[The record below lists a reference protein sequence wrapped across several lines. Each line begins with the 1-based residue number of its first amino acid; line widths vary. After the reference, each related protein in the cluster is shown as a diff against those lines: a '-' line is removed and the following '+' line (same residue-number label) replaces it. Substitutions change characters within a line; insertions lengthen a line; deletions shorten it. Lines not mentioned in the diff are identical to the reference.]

1 MAFSSTNTE
10 TTTVDKI
17 DRKTSITSINTPTTP
32 LTSPTFINNPAF
44 YESSYSTD
52 GLCRDNRGG
61 DNSSVT
67 SSSGGRKS
75 SVREFFGGG
84 AGGVFSKSTPTTPLT
99 ELLEI
104 EQKKITRTLKY
115 YKPRQYYYSITCL

>member
-17 DRKTSITSINTPTTP
+17 DRKQSISAINTPTTP

-52 GLCRDNRGG
+52 GLCRDNR

-67 SSSGGRKS
+67 SSSGGGRKS
-75 SVREFFGGG
+75 SVREFFGG
-84 AGGVFSKSTPTTPLT
+84 AGGVFSKSTPSTPLT
-99 ELLEI
+99 ELLE
-104 EQKKITRTLKY
+104 Y
-115 YKPRQYYYSITCL
+115 